1 MGDSGVN
8 VLNGSI
14 KELTFVQVSTIDGRT
29 LQNTEI
35 GSMLNTAA
43 PTPEPFGSMADD
55 GFYSK
60 LVSCSL
66 TFFYCRRA
74 ILQLMTSE
82 CNFSQV
88 MSIYC
93 SVYWFREF
101 SVNSK
106 QYFLIDN
113 SLKFSLPVHLA
124 MHKIVWRFHLLI
136 SHVTEGFIHQTEC
149 FVLEPKFFFI
159 CFHIKIT
166 QFFTCFISVR
176 ELSSVEDQSISK

>member
-1 MGDSGVN
+1 
-8 VLNGSI
+8 
-14 KELTFVQVSTIDGRT
+14 
-29 LQNTEI
+29 
-35 GSMLNTAA
+35 
-43 PTPEPFGSMADD
+43 
-55 GFYSK
+55 
-60 LVSCSL
+60 
-66 TFFYCRRA
+66 
-74 ILQLMTSE
+74 
-82 CNFSQV
+82 
-88 MSIYC
+88 MSVYC

-124 MHKIVWRFHLLI
+124 MHKIVWRFHLLT

-166 QFFTCFISVR
+166 QFVTCFISVR
-176 ELSSVEDQSISK
+176 ELSSVEDQSTSKWIQFCCCCCFSYRACIKLHLLLFWNFEYSILQLPACLPTLWMEVRLRLTLLWYKHYCFSNLNCFVIMLTRY

>member
-1 MGDSGVN
+1 MGESGVS

-106 QYFLIDN
+106 QYFLVDN
-113 SLKFSLPVHLA
+113 CLKFSLPIHPA
-124 MHKIVWRFHLLI
+124 MHKIVWRIYLLRIYSSDWMFCVRTKIHLYSHQDNSVLHLL
-136 SHVTEGFIHQTEC
+136 H
-149 FVLEPKFFFI
+149 
-159 CFHIKIT
+159 
-166 QFFTCFISVR
+166 
-176 ELSSVEDQSISK
+176 

>member
-60 LVSCSL
+60 LVSC
-66 TFFYCRRA
+66 FF
-74 ILQLMTSE
+74 T
-82 CNFSQV
+82 
-88 MSIYC
+88 
-93 SVYWFREF
+93 
-101 SVNSK
+101 
-106 QYFLIDN
+106 FLI
-113 SLKFSLPVHLA
+113 
-124 MHKIVWRFHLLI
+124 LLNYHCLYI
-136 SHVTEGFIHQTEC
+136 QQCIRLFEE
-149 FVLEPKFFFI
+149 
-159 CFHIKIT
+159 
-166 QFFTCFISVR
+166 FTF
-176 ELSSVEDQSISK
+176 